1 MKTIGLLGGMSW
13 ESTSVYYQAI
23 NEAVRARRGGL
34 CSAQCV
40 LWSVDFAPLEV
51 LQREERWEEIAEILI
66 AAGRRLQEAGASF
79 LVLCTNT
86 MHRVADPISEALEI
100 ELIHIAD
107 VAALAARGAGMERVG
122 LLGTRFTMEQ
132 DFYRENLERHGLS
145 VRIPEAP
152 ERAVVHR
159 VIYEEL
165 CRGRI
170 EPDSRRALEGI
181 VEDLAARGAQ
191 GVILG
196 CTELPLLLD
205 PAQCALPLLDTT
217 HLHAA
222 AAVDRSLS

>member
-132 DFYRENLERHGLS
+132 DFYRESLERHGLS
-145 VRIPEAP
+145 VLIPEAP

-159 VIYEEL
+159 VIYEGL

-170 EPDSRRALEGI
+170 EPDSRRALEDI

-205 PAQCALPLLDTT
+205 PAQSALPLLDTT